1 MVNSQYDDPLR
12 PASPL
17 DQLCI
22 NTIRFL
28 AVDAVEKANSG
39 HPGMPMGSAPKTYTL
54 WDRFLRFNPRDP
66 QWPDRDRYVLSAGH
80 GSMLLYA
87 LLHLTGYDLP
97 LEQIKNFRQWGSLT
111 PGHPENTRTPGVEAT
126 TGPLGQ
132 GISNAV
138 GMALAER
145 ALAERFNRPGH
156 RVVDHF
162 TYVDASDG
170 DLMEGVASEAAS
182 LAGHLKLDKLI
193 VMYDDNHIS
202 IEGDTVIAFTEDRAA
217 RFAAYGW
224 QVLGVPEGNN
234 LEAVAAALHAAR
246 EDSERPSFIH
256 VRTHI
261 GYGSPHKQDTGDAH
275 GSPLGAEEVALTKQ
289 NLGWPLAPTFFIP
302 EDVREYMGR
311 AVERGAAWQKQWE
324 EAFAAYEKDF
334 PELAAEFWRC
344 QRGEL
349 PQGWDRDL
357 PVFQAGDGPL
367 ATRKASGK
375 VINALAPHLPELM
388 GGSADLSPSTN
399 TIMSGGGDFEPGNPA
414 GRNLHFGVREHAMTA
429 VLNGMAL
436 HKGLIPYGAT
446 FLMFMEYARNALR
459 MSALMGIRN
468 IMVFTHDSIGLG
480 EDGPTHQPVEQIA
493 SLRMT
498 PNMTTWRP
506 CDAVETACAW
516 KSAVKQTNGPTA
528 LLLSRQNLVGQDRT
542 EEQLVQISKG
552 AYVLYES
559 GAKPQAIL
567 IGIGSEVSLAL
578 EAGKKLAS
586 EGKAVRVVSMPSPEV
601 FEAQDAAYKE
611 AVLPTT
617 VKARVAVEAAW
628 ADYWYKHVGLD
639 GMVIGMHSF
648 GESGPAEQLYEY
660 FGITAQKVYEAAA
673 SLL

>member
-1 MVNSQYDDPLR
+1 MV
-12 PASPL
+12 
-17 DQLCI
+17 
-22 NTIRFL
+22 
-28 AVDAVEKANSG
+28 K
-39 HPGMPMGSAPKTYTL
+39 
-54 WDRFLRFNPRDP
+54 
-66 QWPDRDRYVLSAGH
+66 QWQADKV
-80 GSMLLYA
+80 
-87 LLHLTGYDLP
+87 
-97 LEQIKNFRQWGSLT
+97 K
-111 PGHPENTRTPGVEAT
+111 
-126 TGPLGQ
+126 
-132 GISNAV
+132 
-138 GMALAER
+138 
-145 ALAERFNRPGH
+145 
-156 RVVDHF
+156 
-162 TYVDASDG
+162 
-170 DLMEGVASEAAS
+170 VAS
-182 LAGHLKLDKLI
+182 
-193 VMYDDNHIS
+193 
-202 IEGDTVIAFTEDRAA
+202 
-217 RFAAYGW
+217 
-224 QVLGVPEGNN
+224 
-234 LEAVAAALHAAR
+234 
-246 EDSERPSFIH
+246 
-256 VRTHI
+256 
-261 GYGSPHKQDTGDAH
+261 
-275 GSPLGAEEVALTKQ
+275 
-289 NLGWPLAPTFFIP
+289 
-302 EDVREYMGR
+302 
-311 AVERGAAWQKQWE
+311 
-324 EAFAAYEKDF
+324 
-334 PELAAEFWRC
+334 
-344 QRGEL
+344 
-349 PQGWDRDL
+349 
-357 PVFQAGDGPL
+357 
-367 ATRKASGK
+367 RKASQMTLDVLGK
-375 VINALAPHLPELM
+375 LLPELV
-388 GGSADLSPSTN
+388 GGSVDLSPSNLTQWK
-399 TIMSGGGDFEPGNPA
+399 GVQDFDVTTGK
-414 GRNLHFGVREHAMTA
+414 GTYLRFGVREFGMTA
-429 VLNGMAL
+429 ILNGFSL
-436 HKGLIPYGAT
+436 HGGFLTYGAT